1 MNSTFLQ
8 RDDNVITNIDKLEKE
23 IKAELITEL
32 IRTRNKLG
40 VSQKKLEILSGVKQP
55 IIARIE
61 KGYVSPNI
69 STLLKLL
76 VPLGKTLYIDDLY
89 END

>member
-55 IIARIE
+55 IIARLE

>member
-61 KGYVSPNI
+61 KGYVNPNI

>member
-40 VSQKKLEILSGVKQP
+40 VSQKKLEILSRNF
-55 IIARIE
+55 I
-61 KGYVSPNI
+61 
-69 STLLKLL
+69 
-76 VPLGKTLYIDDLY
+76 
-89 END
+89 